1 MRDRAGEASALPSAE
16 KSRSRRRASAPAS
29 CGTALLE
36 PAAGSVLLEPA
47 LGSVLLGSVVRPS
60 MAPGYAAHV
69 SAIAEPSRTH
79 TRTMTPHTYE
89 THTRWS
95 GTTAGGIRSYSRN
108 HVLTTPPAEADLDLS
123 ADPSFRGDPARWN
136 PEQLVVAAAASCQM
150 LSFLGAAARA
160 GVTVVDYADTATS
173 RLLVGAQP
181 ARLDTV
187 TLDATVTVPAGT
199 DHAQIEQLAQTA
211 HDNCFI
217 SNSLAVTVEVTTTVV
232 EER

>member
-1 MRDRAGEASALPSAE
+1 
-16 KSRSRRRASAPAS
+16 
-29 CGTALLE
+29 
-36 PAAGSVLLEPA
+36 
-47 LGSVLLGSVVRPS
+47 LGSAVRPS
-60 MAPGYAAHV
+60 MAPGYAADV
-69 SAIAEPSRTH
+69 SALTEPSRTH
-79 TRTMTPHTYE
+79 TRTMTPHTYG

-95 GTTAGGIRSYSRN
+95 GTTARGIRSYSRN
-108 HVLTTPPAEADLDLS
+108 HVLTTPPAEVDLDLS

-136 PEQLVVAAAASCQM
+136 PEQLVVAAASSYQM

-160 GVTVVDYADTATS
+160 GVTVVGYADTATS

-187 TLDATVTVPAGT
+187 ALDVTVTVPAGT

-217 SNSLAVTVEVTTTVV
+217 ANSLAVTVKVTTTVV
-232 EER
+232 EEE